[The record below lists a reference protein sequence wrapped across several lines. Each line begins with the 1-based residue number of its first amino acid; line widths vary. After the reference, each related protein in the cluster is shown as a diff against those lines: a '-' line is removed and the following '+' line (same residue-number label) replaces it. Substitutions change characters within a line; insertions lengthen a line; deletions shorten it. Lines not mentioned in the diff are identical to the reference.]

1 MENNVSIAAV
11 RDVFTTVASYATA
24 HAGFPVVLEK
34 LEVVQEIVFS
44 RFAVDGYELEFN
56 MTLTS
61 DAGSVARVLATH
73 ANWKA
78 NDIKASLDVP
88 DLWCTWWQNCTANDD
103 VFQIW
108 WNDIATGRDEEF
120 EAEAI
125 QVKLEEIQDHVLAAV
140 EADAEFVSA
149 LFKLAEVLRGYREQ
163 VEAVTPA
170 EFGQIMQ
177 GMVETALVSENGTWF
192 VETEDFV
199 GEGAWHPEAWSEF
212 LEDLMELRSRFGA
225 DMVDNLIAVVPG
237 FDPTDEATWPA
248 DGIAATF
255 YGDFLKLFDVS
266 DLEA

>member
-34 LEVVQEIVFS
+34 LEVVQGIVFS
-44 RFAVDGYELEFN
+44 RFAVDGYGLEFN
-56 MTLTS
+56 MTLTA
-61 DAGSVARVLATH
+61 DAASVARVLATH
-73 ANWKA
+73 ADWKA
-78 NDIKASLDVP
+78 GDIKATLDVA
-88 DLWCTWWQNCTANDD
+88 DLWNTWWDACNGAAVELAGTS
-103 VFQIW
+103 VEPI
-108 WNDIATGRDEEF
+108 
-120 EAEAI
+120 EA
-125 QVKLEEIQDHVLAAV
+125 KLEEVQDYVLADV

-149 LFKLAEVLRGYREQ
+149 LFKLADVLRGYRER
-163 VEAVTPA
+163 VRPA

-177 GMVETALVSENGTWF
+177 GMGETAVLSENGTWF

-212 LEDLMELRSRFGA
+212 LEDLDALRSLFGA
-225 DMVDNLIAVVPG
+225 AKVDDLIVPAVG
-237 FDPTDEATWPA
+237 FDPTNEATWPA

-255 YGDFLKLFDVS
+255 YGDFLNLFDVS